1 MNNPLYPYSY
11 QRSLAMRAGA
21 PRSRKAGCLRG
32 CLNLAGIA
40 FILMIALAIVSRFVP
55 IPLLVY
61 VNPVPYFFQYSHIVH
76 KGQDHVYSVAWS
88 PDGTSVASVSDT
100 RTVQVW
106 AVSDDHIQI
115 VYHAP
120 ANSAVIPLAWSPNS
134 RYIALADTAHAALV
148 LNVSSGHTM
157 FAAANAPTGGH
168 SLAWSSDSTMIAA
181 VNQQSQ
187 VQVWNIA
194 RGQTRFTITSVRADA
209 VAWSPNGTYLASV
222 GQDGAVRIWKA
233 SDGQGVA
240 TLPAQ
245 SKYDITSAPMWSPN
259 SKELAFQLST
269 LDNESVKVW
278 DVASGRQAF
287 SYTLP
292 KNKVSHLL
300 MAWSPDGNYIAI
312 AGSLDGSIQ
321 VWDVST
327 DQQVLS
333 YGGHTTA
340 AFLFAREPSSGTP
353 TINAF
358 AWSPDGSRIVS
369 AGSEET
375 VQIWDA
381 TNGHTLYVLSGGDRS
396 FYASLDG
403 IDAVAWSPDGKQV
416 VLGCGRDAEIWHPA

>member
-1 MNNPLYPYSY
+1 M
-11 QRSLAMRAGA
+11 
-21 PRSRKAGCLRG
+21 
-32 CLNLAGIA
+32 
-40 FILMIALAIVSRFVP
+40 
-55 IPLLVY
+55 
-61 VNPVPYFFQYSHIVH
+61 
-76 KGQDHVYSVAWS
+76 
-88 PDGTSVASVSDT
+88 T
-100 RTVQVW
+100 

-148 LNVSSGHTM
+148 LNVSSSHTM

-209 VAWSPNGTYLASV
+209 VAWSPNGTHLASV

-233 SDGQGVA
+233 SEGQGVA

-259 SKELAFQLST
+259 SKERAFQLST
-269 LDNESVKVW
+269 LDNESMK
-278 DVASGRQAF
+278 
-287 SYTLP
+287 
-292 KNKVSHLL
+292 
-300 MAWSPDGNYIAI
+300 
-312 AGSLDGSIQ
+312 

-358 AWSPDGSRIVS
+358 AWSPDG
-369 AGSEET
+369 
-375 VQIWDA
+375 
-381 TNGHTLYVLSGGDRS
+381 
-396 FYASLDG
+396 
-403 IDAVAWSPDGKQV
+403 KQV